1 MRRNLVIEY
10 FQITLGVILMTLG
23 FYYFL
28 LPMNLV
34 IGGVMGLAV
43 IFQKFINP
51 SYFMYIV
58 NIGLLVFG
66 LWLLGKSFFVK
77 TIFGTIAS
85 PTIVLILD
93 LLGADQFFIINQFS
107 DSKMLLA
114 SISGSILV
122 GFGLG
127 IVFRNN
133 ATTGGIDVLQ
143 TILHKKF
150 HYPYNVV
157 FYATDGAVI
166 LLGLL
171 YFQNAENFIYGLA
184 AIFITSYVI
193 SNVSIKGRAG
203 QTMFIITKNPELIR
217 DTIYEHIDRGVTIID
232 AQGGYSKE
240 AKKML
245 VCTMSQRELNMMREL
260 IEIVDQDAFTF
271 MTQTKEAVG
280 RGFSKD

>member
-1 MRRNLVIEY
+1 MRRNLLIEY

>member
-58 NIGLLVFG
+58 NIGLLVIG

-133 ATTGGIDVLQ
+133 ATTGGMDVLQ

>member
-58 NIGLLVFG
+58 NIGLLVIG

>member
-1 MRRNLVIEY
+1 MNKNIFLEY
-10 FQITLGVILMTLG
+10 FQITLGVVIMTLG
-23 FYYFL
+23 FYFFL
-28 LPMNLV
+28 LPTNLV

-43 IFQKFINP
+43 IFQEFINP
-51 SYFMYIV
+51 SILMYIL
-58 NIGLLVFG
+58 NIGLLIMG
-66 LWLLGKSFFVK
+66 LFLLGKSFFIK

-93 LLGADQFFIINQFS
+93 LMKADKFFIINQFS
-107 DSKMLLA
+107 DSKMMLA
-114 SISGSILV
+114 AISGSILV

-133 ATTGGIDVLQ
+133 ATTGGMDVLQ
-143 TILHKKF
+143 TIFHKKF

-171 YFQNAENFIYGLA
+171 YFKNAENFIYGLA

-193 SNVSIKGRAG
+193 SNISIKGRAG
-203 QTMFIITKNPELIR
+203 QTMFIVTKHPDIVKK
-217 DTIYEHIDRGVTIID
+217 TIYDNIDRGVTIVD
-232 AQGGYSKE
+232 ATGGYSLE
-240 AKKML
+240 EKKMV

-260 IEIVDQDAFTF
+260 IEIADKDAFTF
-271 MTQTKEAVG
+271 MAQTKEAVG

>member
-58 NIGLLVFG
+58 NIGLLVIG

-133 ATTGGIDVLQ
+133 GTTGGIDVLQ

>member
-1 MRRNLVIEY
+1 MQRNLVIEY

-51 SYFMYIV
+51 SYFMYII
-58 NIGLLVFG
+58 NIALLILG

-143 TILHKKF
+143 TILHKKL

>member
-51 SYFMYIV
+51 SYFMYIA